1 MTTRCWTVTFE
12 SVAMSRN
19 RCSTSA
25 DPRRMGRASGW
36 PASSASRSCLVMSCE
51 ACSAIPA
58 CPPCQRHQV
67 CRQLYTDQCHACPQN
82 VCFDTHPATH
92 VAPIL
97 AGTLSVVLGLAG
109 LVAFGW
115 WMRRRHSRQQELERY
130 KRAQDMA
137 DRCIEAHRARCD
149 EGTIDAFPLSM
160 LTQPATDAPV
170 GARDLWRISERTEP
184 SSYSSKRETKTS
196 NQLTE

>member
-1 MTTRCWTVTFE
+1 
-12 SVAMSRN
+12 
-19 RCSTSA
+19 
-25 DPRRMGRASGW
+25 
-36 PASSASRSCLVMSCE
+36 
-51 ACSAIPA
+51 
-58 CPPCQRHQV
+58 
-67 CRQLYTDQCHACPQN
+67 
-82 VCFDTHPATH
+82 

-115 WMRRRHSRQQELERY
+115 WMRRRQTKQQALEH
-130 KRAQDMA
+130 AQDMA

-170 GARDLWRISERTEP
+170 GARDLWRISEQTEP